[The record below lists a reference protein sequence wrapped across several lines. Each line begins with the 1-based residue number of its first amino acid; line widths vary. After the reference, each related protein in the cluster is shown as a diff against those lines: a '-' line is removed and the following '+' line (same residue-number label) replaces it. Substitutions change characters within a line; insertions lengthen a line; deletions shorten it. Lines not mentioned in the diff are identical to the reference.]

1 MSKLNTIVP
10 GDVGT
15 VELPRIEEDYRVS
28 VAAEMRVLLGEL
40 LRVDGS
46 LEQKPLAKGADF
58 CWYLDRRLTGN
69 LRLKFP
75 IVHDC
80 AKES

>member
-1 MSKLNTIVP
+1 MFI
-10 GDVGT
+10 
-15 VELPRIEEDYRVS
+15 RVS